1 MLPYSTIGEQN
12 LAPVAQLAER
22 CSYEAAAEGSS
33 PSGSIG
39 FLILDFPK
47 DIVAEWSKATDSS
60 SVIFG
65 CAGSNPAGVTKRAPI
80 AQLVRAFDCYP
91 FIGMKSRGRWFEPSW
106 ERNNFSWH
114 IINLICQQS
123 PIAQLV
129 RAFDCYPCI
138 GMKSRGRRFE
148 PCWGSIN

>member
-65 CAGSNPAGVTKRAPI
+65 CAGSNPADV
-80 AQLVRAFDCYP
+80 
-91 FIGMKSRGRWFEPSW
+91 
-106 ERNNFSWH
+106 NFSPWS
-114 IINLICQQS
+114 NGYDVALS
-123 PIAQLV
+123 T
-129 RAFDCYPCI
+129 
-138 GMKSRGRRFE
+138 RRPRFNSS
-148 PCWGSIN
+148 WGSQIFYDSVYSLSFYENIQQLIIKFIFKNLLMFSVKRSHSVLVITQDFES